1 VACAEED
8 DPMLTAAKRLI
19 AIAGCTMIGLIGTP
33 AAAKTDGQQRVVER
47 ARLALDSF
55 LDDPN
60 FEYMR
65 VYVQNAYAV
74 LVVPEVLKAGFFFGA
89 EYGVGVLL
97 VRNPQSGGWGQPA
110 FYSVY
115 GGSFGFQIGG
125 SISDTVF
132 TIMNEGAVDKLL
144 AHKVKFGGDMEIAL
158 GRIGAGVGAG
168 TTTRFGEDVYVFS
181 KGKGLFG
188 GVTLDG
194 TVVAPKDDWN
204 EAYYGR
210 PVDPLTIVREPATG
224 NTEIAALHDSLS
236 RF

>member
-1 VACAEED
+1 MV
-8 DPMLTAAKRLI
+8 TAARRLI
-19 AIAGCTMIGLIGTP
+19 AIVGCTLLGLVGT
-33 AAAKTDGQQRVVER
+33 AAEAAETDGQQRVVER

-60 FEYMR
+60 FDYMR

-74 LVVPEVLKAGFFFGA
+74 LVVPEVLKGGFFFGA

-97 VRNPQSGGWGQPA
+97 VRDPQSGDWGQPA

-132 TIMNEGAVDKLL
+132 TVMNEGAVDKLI
-144 AHKVKFGGDMEIAL
+144 ANKVKFGGDMEIAF
-158 GRIGAGVGAG
+158 GRVGAGVGAG
-168 TTTRFGEDVYVFS
+168 VTTHFGEDIYVFS
-181 KGKGLFG
+181 KSKGLFG
-188 GVTLDG
+188 GMTLDG
-194 TVVAPKDDWN
+194 TVVAPKHDWN

-210 PVDPLTIVREPATG
+210 PINPKDIVRTPGSGRTD
-224 NTEIAALHDSLS
+224 IAALHESLT

>member
-1 VACAEED
+1 MV
-8 DPMLTAAKRLI
+8 TAAKRLI
-19 AIAGCTMIGLIGTP
+19 AIVGCMLIGLIGTP
-33 AAAKTDGQQRVVER
+33 AEAKTDGQQRVVER

-74 LVVPEVLKAGFFFGA
+74 LVVPEMLKAGFLFGA

-97 VRNPQSGGWGQPA
+97 VRDPQSGEWGQPA
-110 FYSVY
+110 FCSVY
-115 GGSFGFQIGG
+115 GGSLGMQIGG
-125 SISDTVF
+125 TMSDMVF
-132 TIMNEGAVDKLL
+132 TIMNEGAVDKLI
-144 AHKVKFGGDMEIAL
+144 AHKVKFGADMELAV

-168 TTTRFGEDVYVFS
+168 ITTQFGEDVYVFS
-181 KGKGLFG
+181 KSKGLFG
-188 GVTLDG
+188 GVALDG
-194 TVVAPKDDWN
+194 TVIAPKNDWN

-210 PVDPLTIVREPATG
+210 PVDATKIVREPATR
-224 NTEIAALHDSLS
+224 NTEVAALHDSLR

>member
-1 VACAEED
+1 MV
-8 DPMLTAAKRLI
+8 TAARRLI
-19 AIAGCTMIGLIGTP
+19 AIVGCTLLGLVG
-33 AAAKTDGQQRVVER
+33 AAAEAAETDGQQRVVER

-60 FEYMR
+60 FDYMR

-74 LVVPEVLKAGFFFGA
+74 LVVPEVLKGGFFFGA

-97 VRNPQSGGWGQPA
+97 VRDPQSGDWGQPA

-132 TIMNEGAVDKLL
+132 TVMNEGAVDKLI
-144 AHKVKFGGDMEIAL
+144 ANKVKFGGDMEIAF
-158 GRIGAGVGAG
+158 GRVGAGVGAG
-168 TTTRFGEDVYVFS
+168 VTTHFGEDIYVFS
-181 KGKGLFG
+181 KSKGLFG
-188 GVTLDG
+188 GMTLDG
-194 TVVAPKDDWN
+194 TVVAPKHDWN

-210 PVDPLTIVREPATG
+210 PVDPMKIVREPATAR
-224 NTEIAALHDSLS
+224 TEVAALHDALS